1 MAVEG
6 FPTTYFFQRFCFGL
20 VQSGLCTHWRHA
32 PCW

>member
-6 FPTTYFFQRFCFGL
+6 FPTYFFQRFCFGL